1 MAIASGTQGTC
12 SWNIDDNGKLTIKP
26 TSGSS
31 GDLQFNSTYADWGS
45 WTDNSQYFWPW
56 YAYRTNI
63 TSVVLSGSITNTYTD
78 WSTPSLGEFIGMFY
92 DCSKLTNVSGLS
104 SIKGAIKLR
113 SMFAYCSSLH
123 TIDVSSL
130 DVTNVTNMNSMFKGA
145 GLTSI
150 TGIKSTNKLKTAYSM
165 FAYCQSLSSLDLTNF
180 NTTGCAFNRED
191 REESS
196 EYDGLGDI
204 FDETTLLAT
213 ITLGNNFYLKP
224 YSQYATNDNL
234 YPSRTD
240 IRTAK
245 NITNGIIISSLPD
258 SDAYFSELTNAQRA
272 GTWQRNVPFTYR
284 VSAYRSTSGTAD
296 EDGEN
301 ASFDIRWATDATT
314 TDRIFRIYQKE
325 AGAVSYPT
333 SPVLT
338 QNVTG
343 NSGNTTLTINN
354 IGDNAYDFK
363 VEFYDGTDTYLAF
376 PSIQT
381 NIRLITIDQTGNVCL
396 YLDTS
401 ASSGTIDAKLYDAI
415 VALGWQGDVLV

>member
-31 GDLQFNSTYADWGS
+31 GDLQFDSRYANWYDLTQ
-45 WTDNSQYFWPW
+45 TDLRWPW
-56 YAYRTNI
+56 YAYRINI
-63 TSVVLSGSITNTYTD
+63 TSVVLSGSITNTYTFFG
-78 WSTPSLGEFIGMFY
+78 SPYSGEFTGMFY
-92 DCSKLTNVSGLS
+92 GCSKLTSVSGLS
-104 SIKGAIKLR
+104 SIKGAIKLT

-130 DVTNVTNMNSMFKGA
+130 DVTNVTDMNYMFESA

-150 TGIKSTNKLKTAYSM
+150 TGIKSTNKLKTAGSM
-165 FAYCQSLSSLDLTNF
+165 FAYCQSLTSLDLTNF
-180 NTTGCAFNRED
+180 NTTGCSFD
-191 REESS
+191 REHSD
-196 EYDGLGDI
+196 YWGLDNI
-204 FDETTLLAT
+204 FNQTTLLTT
-213 ITLGNNFYLKP
+213 IKLGNNFYLKP
-224 YSQYATNDNL
+224 CSQYAVNVYDV
-234 YPSRTD
+234 SRTE
-240 IRTAK
+240 IGEAK
-245 NITNGIIISSLPD
+245 NITNGIIISSIVD
-258 SDAYFSELTNAQRA
+258 ADAYFSELTNAQRA
-272 GTWQRNVPFTYR
+272 GTWQRNVLFTYD
-284 VSAYRSTSGTAD
+284 VSAYRSTSGVAD

-301 ASFDIRWATDATT
+301 ATFDIRWSTDATT
-314 TDRIFRIYQKE
+314 TDRVFRIYQKE

-333 SPVLT
+333 SPILT

-363 VEFYDGTDTYLAF
+363 VEFYDGINTYLAF

-381 NIRLITIDQTGNVCL
+381 NIRLITIDKTGNVCL
-396 YLDTS
+396 YLNTS
-401 ASSGTIDAKLYDAI
+401 ASSGTTDAKLYDAI

>member
-31 GDLQFNSTYADWGS
+31 GDLQFNPILADNFFDF
-45 WTDNSQYFWPW
+45 TNTQYRWPW

-63 TSVVLSGSITNTYTD
+63 TSVVLSGSITNTYTP
-78 WSTPSLGEFIGMFY
+78 WSTPYPGEFNGMFFG
-92 DCSKLTNVSGLS
+92 CNKLTGVSGLS
-104 SIKGAIKLR
+104 SIKGAITLK

-130 DVTNVTNMNSMFKGA
+130 DVTNVTDMNYMFESA

-150 TGIKSTNKLKTAYSM
+150 TGIKSTNKLKTAASM
-165 FAYCQSLSSLDLTNF
+165 FAYCKSLSSLDLTNF
-180 NTTGCAFNRED
+180 NTTGCSFDNEQSD
-191 REESS
+191 
-196 EYDGLGDI
+196 YNGLRDI
-204 FDETTLLAT
+204 FSGTTLLTT
-213 ITLGNNFYLKP
+213 IKLGNNFYIRP
-224 YSQYATNDNL
+224 YSQYAVDADQT
-234 YPSRTD
+234 PSRTN
-240 IRTAK
+240 IRKAK
-245 NITNGIIISSLPD
+245 NITNGIIIASLLD
-258 SDAYFSELTNAQRA
+258 SDEYFSELTNAQRA
-272 GTWQRNVPFTYR
+272 GTWQRNVSFTYD
-284 VSAYRSTSGTAD
+284 VSAYRSTSGSAD

-301 ASFDIRWATDATT
+301 ATFDIQWATDATT

-396 YLDTS
+396 YLNTS
-401 ASSGTIDAKLYDAI
+401 ASSGTTDAKLYDAI

>member
-31 GDLQFNSTYADWGS
+31 GDLKVSLIFADPS
-45 WTDNSQYFWPW
+45 DTKWPW
-56 YAYRTNI
+56 NAYRSRI
-63 TSVVLSGSITNTYTD
+63 TSVALSGTLTNTYDEWGTSISGNFSYMFCNCDQLSNISGLGSITGATN
-78 WSTPSLGEFIGMFY
+78 
-92 DCSKLTNVSGLS
+92 LTR
-104 SIKGAIKLR
+104 I
-113 SMFAYCSSLH
+113 FFYCSSLH
-123 TIDVSSL
+123 TIDINSL
-130 DVTNVTNMNSMFKGA
+130 DMTNVTDMGWMFA
-145 GLTSI
+145 YSGLTTI
-150 TGIKSTNKLKTAYSM
+150 TGVKSTNKLKDASYM
-165 FAYCQSLSSLDLTNF
+165 FYNCESLSSLDLTNL
-180 NTTGCAFNRED
+180 NTTNCDFTGGGN
-191 REESS
+191 
-196 EYDGLGDI
+196 DGLTHI
-204 FDETTLLAT
+204 FTCEFGHTSLLTT
-213 ITLGNNFYLKP
+213 IKLGNNFYVKP
-224 YSQYATNDNL
+224 LSQYTTNQYKL
-234 YPSRTD
+234 PSYVGMD
-240 IRTAK
+240 SAK
-245 NITNGIIISSLPD
+245 NLTNGIVVA
-258 SDAYFSELTNAQRA
+258 SDEAFSELTNAQRA
-272 GTWQRNVPFTYR
+272 GTWQRNVSFTYD

-301 ASFDIRWATDATT
+301 ATFDIRWATDATT

-396 YLDTS
+396 YLNTS
-401 ASSGTIDAKLYDAI
+401 ASSGTTDAKLYDAI

>member
-31 GDLQFNSTYADWGS
+31 GDLQFNPTYADW
-45 WTDNSQYFWPW
+45 DNTSLDIKYHWPW

-63 TSVVLSGSITNTYTD
+63 TSVVLSGSITNTYTY
-78 WSTPSLGEFIGMFY
+78 WSTPSLGEFTAMFY
-92 DCSKLTNVSGLS
+92 GCSKLTDVSGLS
-104 SIKGAIKLR
+104 SIKGAIKLTN
-113 SMFAYCSSLH
+113 MFAHCSSLH

-130 DVTNVTNMNSMFKGA
+130 DVTNVTNMNSMFKYA

-150 TGIKSTNKLKTAYSM
+150 TGIKSTNKLKTAAYM
-165 FAYCQSLSSLDLTNF
+165 FAYCRSLSSLDLTNF
-180 NTTGCAFNRED
+180 NTTGCAFNRE
-191 REESS
+191 ESS
-196 EYDGLGDI
+196 EHDGLCDI
-204 FDETTLLAT
+204 FDETTLLTT
-213 ITLGNNFYLKP
+213 ITLGNNFYVKP
-224 YSQYATNDNL
+224 YSQYAVDANQA
-234 YPSRTD
+234 PSWTD
-240 IRTAK
+240 IRKAK
-245 NITNGIIISSLPD
+245 NITNGIIISSLLD

-272 GTWQRNVPFTYR
+272 GTWQRNVSFTYS

-396 YLDTS
+396 YLDTA
-401 ASSGTIDAKLYDAI
+401 ASSGTTDAKLYDAI

>member
-12 SWNIDDNGKLTIKP
+12 SWNIDDNGKLIIKP

-31 GDLQFNSTYADWGS
+31 GDLQFKPIYADWSGAWADDS
-45 WTDNSQYFWPW
+45 KYYWPW

-63 TSVVLSGSITNTYTD
+63 TSVVLSGSITNTYTSWD
-78 WSTPSLGEFIGMFY
+78 TPYSGEFTAMFFG
-92 DCSKLTNVSGLS
+92 CNKLASVSGLS
-104 SIKGAIKLR
+104 SIKEAIKLR
-113 SMFAYCSSLH
+113 NMFAYCSSLH

-130 DVTNVTNMNSMFKGA
+130 DVTNVTDMNFMFMYA

-150 TGIKSTNKLKTAYSM
+150 TGIKSTNKLKTANSM

-180 NTTGCAFNRED
+180 NTTGCSFDFDNEQSD
-191 REESS
+191 
-196 EYDGLGDI
+196 YNGLRDI
-204 FDETTLLAT
+204 FAGTTLLTT
-213 ITLGNNFYLKP
+213 IKLGNNFYIKP
-224 YSQYATNDNL
+224 YSQYAVDANETR
-234 YPSRTD
+234 SRTQ
-240 IRTAK
+240 IRKAK

-272 GTWQRNVPFTYR
+272 GTWQRNVSFTYD

-301 ASFDIRWATDATT
+301 ATFDIRWATDATT

-401 ASSGTIDAKLYDAI
+401 ASSGTTDAKLYEAI

>member
-31 GDLQFNSTYADWGS
+31 GDLQFGVPISLDSNPYPWGTYAS
-45 WTDNSQYFWPW
+45 
-56 YAYRTNI
+56 RI
-63 TSVVLSGSITNTYTD
+63 TSVVLSGSISNTPT
-78 WSTPSLGEFIGMFY
+78 EFFTVDNDFNSMFSY
-92 DCSKLTNVSGLS
+92 CTKLTSVSGLG
-104 SIKGAIKLR
+104 SITGAEYLQEMFRYCVSLKSIDISALDVTSVKNMHW
-113 SMFAYCSSLH
+113 MFAYS
-123 TIDVSSL
+123 
-130 DVTNVTNMNSMFKGA
+130 

-150 TGIKSTNKLKTAYSM
+150 TGIKSTNQLIDAGSM
-165 FAYCQSLSSLDLTNF
+165 FEGCSSLTSLDITQL
-180 NTTGCAFNRED
+180 NTTNCF
-191 REESS
+191 SS
-196 EYDGLGDI
+196 RLADGIGSI
-204 FDETTLLAT
+204 FARTPLLST
-213 ITLGNNFYLKP
+213 IKIGNNFYIKP
-224 YSQYATNDNL
+224 YSQYTPDEYQTESAS
-234 YPSRTD
+234 YMGS
-240 IRTAK
+240 AK
-245 NITNGIIISSLPD
+245 NLTNGIIVT
-258 SDAYFSELTNAQRA
+258 SDEAFSELTNAQRA
-272 GTWQRNVPFTYR
+272 GTWQRNVLFTYS

-301 ASFDIRWATDATT
+301 ATFDIRWATDATT
-314 TDRIFRIYQKE
+314 TDRVFRIYQKE

-381 NIRLITIDQTGNVCL
+381 NIRLITIDETGNVCL

-401 ASSGTIDAKLYDAI
+401 ASSGTTDAKLYEAI

>member
-12 SWNIDDNGKLTIKP
+12 SWNIDDNGKLIIKP

-31 GDLQFNSTYADWGS
+31 GDLQFNSTYAAWSS
-45 WTDNSQYFWPW
+45 WMDTEFCWPW

-78 WSTPSLGEFIGMFY
+78 WSTPSLGEFTGMFY
-92 DCSKLTNVSGLS
+92 GCSKLTDVSGLS
-104 SIKGAIKLR
+104 SIKGATKLT
-113 SMFAYCSSLH
+113 SMFAHCSSLH

-130 DVTNVTNMNSMFKGA
+130 DVTNVTNMNFMFNYA

-150 TGIKSTNKLKTAYSM
+150 TGIKSTNKLKTADSM

-180 NTTGCAFNRED
+180 NTTGCAFNRE
-191 REESS
+191 ESS
-196 EYDGLGDI
+196 EYNGLRDI
-204 FDETTLLAT
+204 FDETTLLTT
-213 ITLGNNFYLKP
+213 IKLGNNFYIKP
-224 YSQYATNDNL
+224 YSQYAANDSQSA
-234 YPSRTD
+234 SRTQ
-240 IRTAK
+240 IRKAK

-272 GTWQRNVPFTYR
+272 GTWQRNVSFTYD

-296 EDGEN
+296 DDGEN
-301 ASFDIRWATDATT
+301 ATFDIRWATEATT

-401 ASSGTIDAKLYDAI
+401 ASSGTTDAKLYDAI